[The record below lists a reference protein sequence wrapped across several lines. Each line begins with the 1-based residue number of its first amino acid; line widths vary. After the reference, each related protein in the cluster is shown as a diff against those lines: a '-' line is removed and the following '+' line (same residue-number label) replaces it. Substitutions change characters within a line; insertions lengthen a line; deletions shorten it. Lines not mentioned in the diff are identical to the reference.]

1 MKTKLLTLLLSLI
14 LALSAAG
21 CASQPGGTDSSSE
34 TAGTSSE
41 ENTSSENDSSQEEP
55 SAGDSSD
62 ADSSETTGS
71 AQDDMSLE
79 EIMEQIY
86 AGVPADQLPM
96 VGNTEITAETENY
109 YLGTEGLGF
118 TEALAS
124 DAMINAIAHSVCL
137 IRMPEGAD
145 IEAAKEDIRTHV
157 NPQRWIC
164 VGVDADKVVVDS
176 IGNVIVL
183 ILNNDLGKQLHE
195 NFLALAGNAQ

>member
-1 MKTKLLTLLLSLI
+1 MKTKLLTLLLSLV

-21 CASQPGGTDSSSE
+21 CASQPGGTDSSSG
-34 TAGTSSE
+34 TAGTSSSQ
-41 ENTSSENDSSQEEP
+41 NDSSADDSSATSSET
-55 SAGDSSD
+55 
-62 ADSSETTGS
+62 SSEAAGS
-71 AQDDMSLE
+71 ALDDLSLE
-79 EIMEQIY
+79 EIMEKIY
-86 AGVPADQLPM
+86 EGIPEDELPM
-96 VGNTEITAETENY
+96 VANTEITAETENY